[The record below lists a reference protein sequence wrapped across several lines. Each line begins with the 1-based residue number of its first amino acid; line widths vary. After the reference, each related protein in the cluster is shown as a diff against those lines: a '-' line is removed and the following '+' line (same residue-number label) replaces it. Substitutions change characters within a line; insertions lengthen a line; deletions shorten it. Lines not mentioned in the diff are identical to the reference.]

1 MDRGSSI
8 RVCAAIAGLLLFLSP
23 VESAALPSGPSLPN
37 DRCEESPSECVA
49 GKLFA
54 LLMAPFTHPFS
65 AAQASYRTGDPTGV
79 GLRFERSFRGL
90 GPPRSH
96 THPLVGIGWR
106 ATVHPRRDA
115 RLPPDID
122 HAFEAALGY
131 QWALVPTLTVPTPGS
146 ALVWTAETQYLGGHD
161 ASLRS
166 RTGPGLVV
174 DLDNEQRLRVHLT
187 VEFALAGTP
196 RRRVRPGVGV
206 SLSWK

>member
-1 MDRGSSI
+1 MDRGSSL
-8 RVCAAIAGLLLFLSP
+8 RVCAAIAGLLLFLCP
-23 VESAALPSGPSLPN
+23 VESTALSSGSSRVT
-37 DRCEESPSECVA
+37 DGCEESPSECIA
-49 GKLFA
+49 GKFFA
-54 LLMAPFTHPFS
+54 LLVAPFTHPFS
-65 AAQASYRTGDPTGV
+65 AVQASYRPGDPTGV
-79 GLRFERSFRGL
+79 GVRFERSFRGL

-106 ATVHPRRDA
+106 ATVDPRRDA

-131 QWALVPTLTVPTPGS
+131 QWALLPHLTVPTTGS

-161 ASLRS
+161 AFLRS
-166 RTGPGLVV
+166 RTGPGLVF
-174 DLDNEQRLRVHLT
+174 DLHNEQRLRVYVT

-206 SLSWK
+206 SLSWH